1 MESSI
6 SNELTRRIEQYISQ
20 HESENCICSINDIL
34 KIISETVIN
43 ILPIGRNASVELHH
57 FDPYTT
63 IIITVPGDSV
73 IAKQG
78 PYTYKVRTSE

>member
-20 HESENCICSINDIL
+20 HESANHICSVDDIL

-43 ILPIGRNASVELHH
+43 ILPVGKNASVELHH

>member
-6 SNELTRRIEQYISQ
+6 SNELTRKIEQYISQ
-20 HESENCICSINDIL
+20 HEAASCICSIDDIL
-34 KIISETVIN
+34 KIISEIVVG
-43 ILPIGRNASVELHH
+43 ILPAGRNASVELHH

-63 IIITVPGDSV
+63 MIIAVPGDSV